1 MGRVETTASQSV
13 PCFLIDK
20 SALARS
26 HLEPVAKR
34 LAPLYPS
41 SQVATC
47 PIINLELLFSVR
59 NETEHAK
66 LRQELGSIQSYPID
80 EAVTGRAIEVQGHL
94 AADGQHRLPITDLL
108 IAAVAEVNGLVIL
121 HYDKDFDTIAQAT
134 GQHTEWVVPRGSL

>member
-1 MGRVETTASQSV
+1 MDRVETTAGQSE
-13 PCFLIDK
+13 PCYLVDK

-47 PIINLELLFSVR
+47 PIIDLELLFSVR
-59 NETEHAK
+59 NETEHAQ
-66 LRQELGSIQSYPID
+66 LRQELESIQSFPID
-80 EAVTGRAIEVQGHL
+80 EAVTERAIEVQGRL
-94 AADGQHRLPITDLL
+94 AATGQHRLPIIDLL
-108 IAAVAEVNGLVIL
+108 IAAVGEVNDLVIL

-134 GQHTEWVVPRGSL
+134 GQHTEWIAPRGSL